1 MSLYDGLPLQYVI
14 LKNPGEQLK
23 VFFHSIQPE
32 LVDLPSKSKPGTT
45 NPYALF
51 KVQLAHDGSMKYL
64 ALHQQYDENFIQ
76 QVQQFNPGPSDPITF
91 FADYAVAKDGSP
103 VFSKKDGSRVVRTS
117 LELPQR
123 FQRDMFP
130 SEKAAT
136 TKPPV
141 NNFVP
146 ATNEDEHYIE
156 NVTASWALK
165 TLMQSTEIQKHL
177 ATGDREYIIA
187 RAHALIAVQK
197 QLVTELVEKSHASF
211 LQPEEVAPAPTAAPA
226 QTEFD
231 VANIPF

>member
-1 MSLYDGLPLQYVI
+1 MAMHEGLPLQYVI

-23 VFFHSIQPE
+23 VFFHSVQPE

-91 FADYAVAKDGSP
+91 LADYAVAKDGSA

-123 FQRDMFP
+123 FQRDMLP
-130 SEKAAT
+130 SEKANQPLP
-136 TKPPV
+136 PPV
-141 NNFVP
+141 KNFVS
-146 ATNEDEHYIE
+146 ATEDDENYAE

-165 TLMQSTEIQKHL
+165 TLFQGDEAHKQLDEGNFEGIIDATMTLISIQK
-177 ATGDREYIIA
+177 
-187 RAHALIAVQK
+187 AV
-197 QLVTELVEKSHASF
+197 VEKLLKAKKPV
-211 LQPEEVAPAPTAAPA
+211 QTTNPITKAPT
-226 QTEFD
+226 EELD
-231 VANIPF
+231 VSQIPF